1 MCIRDRDT
9 TMVIEYSGSDSRINS
24 KMSWINEEGEGSLEI
39 IEESFADSLNTVL
52 LFDGIP
58 PAYGY
63 WKFEQLNETTKV
75 TWGMKGEM
83 PFFMSFMTLFMDKVL
98 GQDFE
103 KGLEGLKE
111 VCESFSFLNKNITLL
126 NL

>member
-1 MCIRDRDT
+1 
-9 TMVIEYSGSDSRINS
+9 
-24 KMSWINEEGEGSLEI
+24 
-39 IEESFADSLNTVL
+39 
-52 LFDGIP
+52 
-58 PAYGY
+58 
-63 WKFEQLNETTKV
+63 
-75 TWGMKGEM
+75 MKGEM